1 MFSDYF
7 TSASN
12 PHHEELLKTMTAMQS
27 DSDRDVR
34 YFVSQAPERGGA
46 TDLSMNVSG
55 SGADNMVSDS
65 CHLVGS
71 DMDAEIGVDENGVWH
86 E

>member
-1 MFSDYF
+1 
-7 TSASN
+7 
-12 PHHEELLKTMTAMQS
+12 MQS

-46 TDLSMNVSG
+46 TNLSLNQSG
-55 SGADNMVSDS
+55 SGTDNMVSES
-65 CHLVGS
+65 CHLVAHDGS
-71 DMDAEIGVDENGVWH
+71 DMDAECGVDENGVWH